1 MNCPATKPRR
11 RLTIPKNLQGGEDR
25 ELKRRGD
32 VEKCPVC
39 GSHVDAEAYH
49 CPSCRNYFCFHC
61 RSRLVPPDT
70 QLQCV
75 NQQCDYYGKLICD
88 VCDREHERDE
98 EPTVYAEPEDGY
110 WPGWLLLALITFGC
124 VWYFSSLVVARI
136 VGGRGFLAWWR
147 TASHCGREYFWQRKN
162 RRASAQEHLPS
173 LHLCC
178 GEIVKEIQRVK

>member
-1 MNCPATKPRR
+1 MPADS
-11 RLTIPKNLQGGEDR
+11 GEPQ

-75 NQQCDYYGKLICD
+75 NQQCDYYGKLVCD
-88 VCDREHERDE
+88 VCDISHQRDE
-98 EPTVYAEPEDGY
+98 APTVYAEPEDGY
-110 WPGWLLLALITFGC
+110 WPGWLIACDHC
-124 VWYFSSLVVARI
+124 VRVRLVFQFVAGSGMDR
-136 VGGRGFLAWWR
+136 GRCFCSWWWP
-147 TASHCGREYFWQRKN
+147 AAHAGSEYLWTRPN
-162 RRASAQEHLPS
+162 RRAATKKHVPQ
-173 LHLCC
+173 LHLL
-178 GEIVKEIQRVK
+178 R